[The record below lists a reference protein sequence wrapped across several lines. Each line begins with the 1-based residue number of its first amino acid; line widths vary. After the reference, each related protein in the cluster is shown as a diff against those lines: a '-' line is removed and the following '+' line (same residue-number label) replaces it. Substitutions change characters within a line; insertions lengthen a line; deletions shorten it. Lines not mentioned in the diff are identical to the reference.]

1 MKIPFACSAVK
12 LTSPYGERVL
22 NGIKEFHHGYDLVGI
37 GSDTVVSITYG
48 VCVESRIITDKTN
61 LTWQWGNYV
70 CIRDY
75 FGNLHYYCHLKERLI
90 KKGDVVSANDKIGIM
105 GNTGYTFGA
114 HLHYECRKGNISY
127 SPEVE
132 TRIPNAIGEYYNTIA
147 DDLAVLKSV
156 GIINTMEYWVNHYN
170 DLLYLPDLIH
180 NMANYLRG
188 NK

>member
-1 MKIPFACSAVK
+1 MKIPFACNGVK

-37 GSDTVVSITYG
+37 GSDVVVSITYG
-48 VCVESRIITDKTN
+48 VCVQSRIVTDKNN

-132 TRIPNAIGEYYNTIA
+132 TRIPNAIGEYHNTVFT
-147 DDLAVLKSV
+147 DLDVLKSA
-156 GIINTMEYWVNHYN
+156 GIINTIEYWQLHYN

>member
-1 MKIPFACSAVK
+1 MKIPFNCEGVK

-48 VCVESRIITDKTN
+48 VCVESRIITDKSN

-75 FGNLHYYCHLKERLI
+75 FGHLHYYCHLKERLI

-127 SPEVE
+127 SPEIE
-132 TRIPNAIGEYYNTIA
+132 TMIPNKAGEYHNTVFT
-147 DDLAVLKSV
+147 DLDVLKSV
-156 GIINTMEYWVNHYN
+156 GIINTIEYWQLHYN

-188 NK
+188 VK

>member
-1 MKIPFACSAVK
+1 MKIPFACSDVK

-90 KKGDVVSANDKIGIM
+90 QKGDVVSANDKIGIM
-105 GNTGYTFGA
+105 GNTGYSFGQ
-114 HLHYECRKGNISY
+114 HLHYECRKGSTPY
-127 SPEVE
+127 SPEIE
-132 TRIPNAIGEYYNTIA
+132 TMIPNKAGEYRNTVFT
-147 DDLAVLKSV
+147 DLDVLKSA
-156 GIINTMEYWVNHYN
+156 GIINNIEYWQLHYN

-180 NMANYLRG
+180 NMANYLRD

>member
-37 GSDTVVSITYG
+37 GSDVVVSITYG
-48 VCVESRIITDKTN
+48 VCVESRIVTDKNN

-90 KKGDVVSANDKIGIM
+90 QKGDVVSVNDKIGIM
-105 GNTGYTFGA
+105 GNTGYSFGK
-114 HLHYECRKGNISY
+114 HLHYECRKGSTPY
-127 SPEVE
+127 SPEIE
-132 TRIPNAIGEYYNTIA
+132 TMIPNKAGEYHNTVFT
-147 DDLAVLKSV
+147 DLDVLKSV
-156 GIINTMEYWVNHYN
+156 GIINTNEYWQLHYN